1 MLVCWRLYGPPWL
14 FFCIGNEQTVQRVG
28 YHDQTESGSSAGLLQ
43 VYDQVN
49 AQVSGRQVYSKWH
62 YLTIITAQSVATIMR
77 DFNSRCLPRPESIHS
92 DILASLANIFAFVQ
106 LIFLNCHLNY
116 EDAKCVR
123 PDCGCAFARKWTQ
136 ASQKV
141 RSVNLLSLILKVM
154 KRTIRFAV
162 AKQLCAKFWML
173 MEDPRLLPMGRTYWS
188 ATKFCF
194 YNISKRP
201 GTQAPL
207 PLQSTCGRRQNC
219 CKHGGDRR
227 ATKVY
232 RGHAGCR
239 SMDAN
244 LRSLQALCPVRCSS
258 K

>member
-1 MLVCWRLYGPPWL
+1 MLVYWRLYGPPWL

-28 YHDQTESGSSAGLLQ
+28 YHDQTESKSSAGLLQ

-106 LIFLNCHLNY
+106 PIFLNCHLNY

-123 PDCGCAFARKWTQ
+123 PDCGCAIARKWTQ

-194 YNISKRP
+194 IILVNYLAPRLHSLCSLLADDAKIVVNMAEIVVQPRST
-201 GTQAPL
+201 GATQ
-207 PLQSTCGRRQNC
+207 
-219 CKHGGDRR
+219 
-227 ATKVY
+227 V
-232 RGHAGCR
+232 AGLW
-239 SMDAN
+239 MLIYVAFK
-244 LRSLQALCPVRCSS
+244 LCPVRCSS